1 MGVTGAPVLE
11 AGFLGV
17 KTDLTYTRDDNG
29 KKNVFTVNLLLRNLI
44 SKELSL
50 TLGGDA

>member
-17 KTDLTYTRDDNG
+17 KTDLTYPRDDNG
-29 KKNVFTVNLLLRNLI
+29 KKYLIPDNLL
-44 SKELSL
+44 
-50 TLGGDA
+50 